1 MARSREPSPGRWHE
15 VRINEDRRRGF
26 GAGLRASVPIVV
38 GYLPA
43 AVAFG
48 VAARGAGLSAV
59 ESVVMSLIVYSG
71 ASQFALA
78 GLVAVG
84 TSWPVMA
91 GISLILG
98 MRHVLYGPSLVPYLR
113 RIDTAHAA
121 TVAFGLTDEVFA
133 VASVELRRRPAG
145 FGWLLGLE
153 TGAYS
158 SWALGTGAGV
168 FAGTAIVAALPSL
181 APALSFA
188 LPALFVALLI
198 SLMRAGGPQHRNAP
212 SPTVCAVLA
221 AVVVAAVS
229 YLAGLESW
237 SVPAAGVIGPLV
249 GILLQ
254 KGWAGAT

>member
-1 MARSREPSPGRWHE
+1 M
-15 VRINEDRRRGF
+15 
-26 GAGLRASVPIVV
+26 
-38 GYLPA
+38 
-43 AVAFG
+43 
-48 VAARGAGLSAV
+48 

-98 MRHVLYGPSLVPYLR
+98 VRHVLYGPSLVPYLC
-113 RIDTAHAA
+113 RIDAPRAA

-133 VASVELRRRPAG
+133 VASVELRQRPAG

-158 SWALGTGAGV
+158 SWVLGTCAGV

-188 LPALFVALLI
+188 LPALFLALLI
-198 SLMRAGGPQHRNAP
+198 SLTRMGRQQHGRVP

-221 AVVVAAVS
+221 AVVVAATT

-237 SVPAAGVIGPLV
+237 SVPAAGASGPLV
-249 GILLQ
+249 GSLLRR
-254 KGWAGAT
+254 GGVGAP